1 MAKTTSTTIIKTS
14 TTTMKTTTTTTV
26 GAIAS
31 TTERNITEF
40 LTNENSTT
48 KTVVYFTTM
57 TPFDQIEIQTTTGG
71 TSATSLLGKYLNNCK
86 AKS

>member
-71 TSATSLLGKYLNNCK
+71 TSAISQLGKYHTK
-86 AKS
+86 R